1 MLEAQPVV
9 FTSVGETLNIGYEGG
24 REGGGGEVGRGGGEG
39 RWGGEVGRGRG
50 GGEGEGR
57 GGGEVRVRVGRM
69 ESGEEVKWGGVNKRV
84 HNRDTIHTQTQIHT
98 HKHTHKCTPQT
109 VCV

>member
-24 REGGGGEVGRGGGEG
+24 REEGEG

-57 GGGEVRVRVGRM
+57 GRGGGEGRGRGGGEGWGGESEGGEDGKWGRGEVGR
-69 ESGEEVKWGGVNKRV
+69 SK
-84 HNRDTIHTQTQIHT
+84 QT
-98 HKHTHKCTPQT
+98 CA
-109 VCV
+109 

>member
-24 REGGGGEVGRGGGEG
+24 REGGGGEVGRG
-39 RWGGEVGRGRG
+39 RG

-57 GGGEVRVRVGRM
+57 GRGGGEGRGGESEGGEDGKWGRGEVGR
-69 ESGEEVKWGGVNKRV
+69 SK
-84 HNRDTIHTQTQIHT
+84 QT
-98 HKHTHKCTPQT
+98 CA
-109 VCV
+109 